1 MARWKQVFTPV
12 YPLFCT
18 SVYFSQNKDHITV
31 WERCCAS
38 WEHWEWESKRER
50 ERVRKGRR
58 SREWVRAIQKE
69 LRGENILVELM
80 NRQTGEK
87 SNSATNWERPSPWLN
102 QDGKA
107 KKRYICK
114 SIIIKQNYWL
124 QKRFC
129 VKKHLGESVC
139 WGEEWQAVALRGC
152 VTQLRPH
159 REKEEEGQT
168 LRPMVGLAS

>member
-1 MARWKQVFTPV
+1 MARWKQMFTPV

-50 ERVRKGRR
+50 ESEKG
-58 SREWVRAIQKE
+58 KE
-69 LRGENILVELM
+69 VQGAGESHSERGENILVELM

-124 QKRFC
+124 QKRFS
-129 VKKHLGESVC
+129 VKKHLGESVYS
-139 WGEEWQAVALRGC
+139 GEEWQAVALRGC